1 MNQPPLPYLLIDDD
15 FSLNLSLVVMIIKR
29 HSLSSKK
36 KAILDFEKLQIF
48 LYLTK
53 NPSKINP
60 ILSLAGKKNAS
71 ISSQYTYTIESLST
85 NVDML
90 FDRSKLRILLKE
102 LAARGFLTCEFDSK
116 DGALKYLLSNNG
128 ELFFQNIYN
137 KELATENE
145 SEITFNSITQ
155 NYFHASMEAIDS
167 LSALQSQT
175 NSKLNYYLSN
185 IFRRN

>member
-1 MNQPPLPYLLIDDD
+1 MNQQPLPYLLIDDD

-36 KAILDFEKLQIF
+36 NAVLDFEKLQIF

-53 NPSKINP
+53 NPSKINSM
-60 ILSLAGKKNAS
+60 LSLAGKKIAS

-90 FDRSKLRILLKE
+90 FDRSKLKTLLRE
-102 LAARGFLTCEFDSK
+102 LAARGLLACEFDSK
-116 DGALKYLLSNNG
+116 DGTLKYLLSNNG
-128 ELFFQNIYN
+128 ELFFQSIYD
-137 KELATENE
+137 KKSIIENE
-145 SEITFNSITQ
+145 CEDTLNSITQ
-155 NYFHASMEAIDS
+155 NYFHASMEVIDS